1 MLKQKLLISYFCLIA
16 LLPSLAWANLPAC
29 EDVFPSGIAT
39 FNNGSAIILNNAEIN
54 GQTNSVIVTTN
65 LVDSNPDACGSKCVA
80 SGTNTETIQEPSLSN
95 PSYSIPR
102 NGKLSGDY
110 YFSGTLVLN
119 RPNLRVVGP
128 TRIVVKGSLSIFDD
142 IDVALPDDLIIYV
155 EGSISTASNIN
166 VGGFVYS
173 KSNIDIAPNVDFK
186 GALTSGASVSVGS
199 GADVSYLAPS
209 ILNNFTGICG
219 AATVDPNTSPIA
231 EFRFDEF
238 SWLSGVNNQ
247 VIESINGTHA
257 TPYNLQPSEGKIC
270 NAANFDDALTN
281 ARIDLDE
288 NLISGREF
296 TISAWLKS
304 SFTGSQVL
312 VSGAQNNSN
321 ANELIWWHPSS
332 QLFEPWIKQDRASRI
347 NINNFADDQWRHFVW
362 RRNGDTS
369 CFYVNGQQAGCVSDH
384 SNGSLNIARLM
395 LGQEQDSLGGGF
407 DVNQRFRGL
416 VDELLFFDKAISDTQ
431 IQTIYQN
438 QNQGLGWDGADRDN
452 YCGANGWWQLD
463 NDFLDAN
470 LTDPHHLLPSGNP
483 TFGITSPGP
492 ANTIGNQST
501 CNYAQ
506 FDGTNYASVDDS
518 GDFNYQELT
527 VSTWVYPTEN
537 RSGLRSLVS
546 KDEHFEFHLDQNN
559 RLFWW
564 WQNAARQE
572 RSFTSSRAIPLNQ
585 WTHVAVVYKSGSQ
598 RMYINGIADASRTYT
613 DGLAD
618 SPCKFYIGVDVGT
631 NTSSQCGGVRSDRYF
646 KGHLDE
652 VRIYS
657 RALVQSEIQT
667 DMNTVRTC
675 DNLPSVDHYRLTL
688 NDNTGLTC
696 EAETM
701 TIEACA
707 DDTCSSYYPNTA
719 TVALATS
726 GGGSL
731 SWLPSN
737 PFTVNGSLNVNLNNT
752 QASTVF
758 YSLNNATSN
767 PSSNLRCFVGGSE
780 VTLANCYTEFADTGF
795 KLSTIEDQISGIP
808 YAAELMAV
816 KKSDDTGACENF
828 FSGSQVV
835 NFTNN
840 FLRPNTTS
848 AMTFSVNSTPVT
860 TNTPVTVNFDPANNY
875 KANVA
880 LNYLDAGEIS
890 LSVSATAPN
899 GANLSDTSN
908 AYVVRPQR
916 FNIVVAGNPNAID
929 AESTVFKMASEDFS
943 FSIEAHNA
951 NGDVTTN
958 FDSTEITGT
967 VSLSHNLQAPLT
979 GIEGVLSPNAV
990 PTNGF
995 VSGVATLTDA
1005 KFNEVG
1011 IIELLANLSSS
1022 DYLNHSDGG
1031 IISGSKTN
1039 VGRFIPAQFTMVN
1052 PRVTSGCGRFT
1063 YYGQPFE
1070 RFSYEV
1076 HAQDTL
1082 GNVLANYVYSATV
1095 ANNYAKATI
1104 DNLIENDDPDAAKYK
1119 PASELAARYSLTA
1132 SAINWDK
1139 GKFIVNS
1146 GDVVLNRDVASLAAG
1161 GSPSSPMEQ
1170 LLPLVRL
1177 TDPDGKALNDLDQDA
1192 NLAGGTTTIFDSKR
1206 ISGPFEMR
1214 FGRYV
1219 VSDNYGSEFEHLQIP
1234 MKVEYWDGN
1243 NFILNRDDNCS
1254 SYFES
1259 RLVIEDNHDTVNGH
1273 DGSFNKGTYATGNVG
1288 IQLKAPNLPRTF
1300 TVDYSSPETWL
1311 RFDWN
1316 GDNNYNDA
1324 NDNPSGVLQFGR
1336 FRGNDRVIYWRE
1348 N

>member
-29 EDVFPSGIAT
+29 EDVFPSALGA
-39 FNNGSAIILNNAEIN
+39 FNNSY
-54 GQTNSVIVTTN
+54 VT
-65 LVDSNPDACGSKCVA
+65 LEK
-80 SGTNTETIQEPSLSN
+80 NTEITGQQDNLIYTNNLSTDSSARCNNQTCLKANIEPTQTLAPDITGWKTTIGHAE
-95 PSYSIPR
+95 
-102 NGKLSGDY
+102 KLSGDY
-110 YFSGTLVLN
+110 YINGSVTLYGNNFPLA
-119 RPNLRVVGP
+119 GP
-128 TRIVVKGSLSIFDD
+128 TRIYVTGS
-142 IDVALPDDLIIYV
+142 VAVNGGSTDHSASDLIIYA
-155 EGSISTASNIN
+155 E
-166 VGGFVYS
+166 
-173 KSNIDIAPNVDFK
+173 
-186 GALTSGASVSVGS
+186 GALTLTKHINLYGYANGA
-199 GADVSYLAPS
+199 
-209 ILNNFTGICG
+209 I
-219 AATVDPNTSPIA
+219 TVDKNVNIQGSLVGGYGVDFLRGSEISYVSPTASTLNIICNAGNTPVDASPIA

-312 VSGAQNNSN
+312 VSGAQNNNN

-347 NINNFADDQWRHFVW
+347 SIRRHFVW

-416 VDELLFFDKAISDTQ
+416 VDELLIFDKAISDTQ
-431 IQTIYQN
+431 IQTIYEN

-564 WQNAARQE
+564 WQNAARQA

-618 SPCKFYIGVDVGT
+618 SPCKFFIGVDVGT

-657 RALVQSEIQT
+657 RALLQSEIQT

-701 TIEACA
+701 TIEVCA

-758 YSLNNATSN
+758 YSLNNAASN

-816 KKSDDTGACENF
+816 KKSDDTGACENV

-840 FLRPNTTS
+840 FLRPNTPS
-848 AMTFSVNSTPVT
+848 AMTFSVNSSPVT
-860 TNTPVTVNFDPANNY
+860 TNTPITVNFDPANNY
-875 KANVA
+875 KANLA

-899 GANLSDTSN
+899 GANLIDTSN

-916 FNIVVAGNPNAID
+916 FNIVVADNPNAID

-943 FSIEAHNA
+943 FSVEAHNA

-958 FDSTEITGT
+958 FNSTEITGT

-979 GIEGVLSPNAV
+979 GIEGLLSPNAV

-1031 IISGSKTN
+1031 LISGSKTN

-1052 PRVTSGCGRFT
+1052 PLVISGCGGFT

-1076 HAQDTL
+1076 HAQDIL
-1082 GNVLANYVYSATV
+1082 GNVLANYLYSATA
-1095 ANNYAKATI
+1095 ANNFAKATI

-1119 PASELAARYSLTA
+1119 SASELAARYSLTA

-1146 GDVVLNRDVASLAAG
+1146 GDVVLNRDEASLSAG
-1161 GSPSSPMEQ
+1161 GLPSSPMEQ

-1192 NLAGGTTTIFDSKR
+1192 NLAGGITTIFDSKR